1 MLAEAAL
8 RLHCTMVLA
17 AFALGTEHDV
27 AGGRRATGA
36 SCFSAFLA
44 CAGSIS
50 ASPASLRMRSPSP
63 TRICLAL
70 AAAAA
75 VAGVACG
82 KDGLDPSHGAVTSV
96 EVAPATA
103 TVAVGATVTLTASAL
118 DASGN
123 VVTGRKVVWAVADS
137 NLATVSPTG
146 VVTGRRVGTVP
157 VAASVEGKSAVA
169 QIRVAPVAAV
179 AVRVSPSSR
188 DLTVGQTAQLKA
200 EPLDAQGAVLSGRAV
215 AWSSSRP
222 GVATVSQTGVVTALS
237 PGSAIIKATAEGKS
251 GVAGV
256 TVTPAAV
263 ASVAVTPTAATLVV
277 GQTVQVEA
285 QPRDA
290 SGRPLAG
297 RAVAWSTNRPNVATV
312 TSTGVVAAVS
322 PGTATVT
329 ASSEGRS
336 GAATIVVEAPSVDRV
351 EVTPASTTVKVGGSF
366 RLTATVYDSRGSV
379 IPGARVGWTSSD
391 TRIATVDNTG
401 RVSAVK
407 GGSVIITATS
417 GGKAGTA
424 SVRVRKD

>member
-1 MLAEAAL
+1 
-8 RLHCTMVLA
+8 
-17 AFALGTEHDV
+17 
-27 AGGRRATGA
+27 
-36 SCFSAFLA
+36 
-44 CAGSIS
+44 
-50 ASPASLRMRSPSP
+50 
-63 TRICLAL
+63 
-70 AAAAA
+70 
-75 VAGVACG
+75 
-82 KDGLDPSHGAVTSV
+82 
-96 EVAPATA
+96 
-103 TVAVGATVTLTASAL
+103 VGATVALTASAL

-222 GVATVSQTGVVTALS
+222 GVATVSQTGAVTALS
-237 PGSAIIKATAEGKS
+237 PGSTIITATAEGKS

-277 GQTVQVEA
+277 GQTVQLEA

-297 RAVAWSTNRPNVATV
+297 RAVTWSTNRPTVATV

-379 IPGARVGWTSSD
+379 IPGARVGWASSD

-401 RVSAVK
+401 RVSAVR
-407 GGSVIITATS
+407 GGSVIITAMS

>member
-1 MLAEAAL
+1 
-8 RLHCTMVLA
+8 
-17 AFALGTEHDV
+17 
-27 AGGRRATGA
+27 
-36 SCFSAFLA
+36 
-44 CAGSIS
+44 
-50 ASPASLRMRSPSP
+50 MRSPSP

-82 KDGLDPSHGAVTSV
+82 KDGLDPSDGAVASV
-96 EVAPATA
+96 EVAPPTA

-215 AWSSSRP
+215 AWSSSRLS
-222 GVATVSQTGVVTALS
+222 VATVSQTGAVTALS
-237 PGSAIIKATAEGKS
+237 PGTAIITATVEGKS

-256 TVTPAAV
+256 TVAPAAV
-263 ASVAVTPTAATLVV
+263 ASVGVSPTSATLVV
-277 GQTVQVEA
+277 GETVQLEA

-297 RAVAWSTNRPNVATV
+297 RAVTWSTNRPNVATV

-336 GAATIVVEAPSVDRV
+336 GAATIAVEAPSVDRV

-379 IPGARVGWTSSD
+379 IPGARVGWASSD

-401 RVSAVK
+401 RVSAVR
-407 GGSVIITATS
+407 GGSVIITAMS

>member
-1 MLAEAAL
+1 
-8 RLHCTMVLA
+8 
-17 AFALGTEHDV
+17 
-27 AGGRRATGA
+27 
-36 SCFSAFLA
+36 
-44 CAGSIS
+44 
-50 ASPASLRMRSPSP
+50 
-63 TRICLAL
+63 LAL

-82 KDGLDPSHGAVTSV
+82 KDGLDPSDGAVASV
-96 EVAPATA
+96 EVAPPTA

-215 AWSSSRP
+215 AWSSSRLS
-222 GVATVSQTGVVTALS
+222 VATVSQTGAVTALS
-237 PGSAIIKATAEGKS
+237 PGTAIITATVEGKS

-256 TVTPAAV
+256 TVAPAAV
-263 ASVAVTPTAATLVV
+263 ASVGVSPTSATLVV
-277 GQTVQVEA
+277 GETVQLEA

-297 RAVAWSTNRPNVATV
+297 RAVTWSTNRPNVATV

-336 GAATIVVEAPSVDRV
+336 GAATIAVEAPSVDRV

-379 IPGARVGWTSSD
+379 IPGARVGWASSD

-401 RVSAVK
+401 RVSAVR
-407 GGSVIITATS
+407 GGSVIITAMS

>member
-1 MLAEAAL
+1 M
-8 RLHCTMVLA
+8 
-17 AFALGTEHDV
+17 
-27 AGGRRATGA
+27 RR
-36 SCFSAFLA
+36 
-44 CAGSIS
+44 
-50 ASPASLRMRSPSP
+50 PSP

-82 KDGLDPSHGAVTSV
+82 KDGLDPSDGAVASV
-96 EVAPATA
+96 EVAPPTA

-137 NLATVSPTG
+137 TLATVSPTG

-188 DLTVGQTAQLKA
+188 DLTVGETAQLKA

-215 AWSSSRP
+215 AWRSSRP
-222 GVATVSQTGVVTALS
+222 GVATVSQTGAVTALS
-237 PGSAIIKATAEGKS
+237 PGSAIITATAEGKS

-263 ASVAVTPTAATLVV
+263 ASVAVTPTGATLVV
-277 GQTVQVEA
+277 GQTVQLEA

-297 RAVAWSTNRPNVATV
+297 RAVTWSTNRPNVATV

-379 IPGARVGWTSSD
+379 IPGARVGWASSD

-401 RVSAVK
+401 RVSAVR
-407 GGSVIITATS
+407 GGSVIITAMS